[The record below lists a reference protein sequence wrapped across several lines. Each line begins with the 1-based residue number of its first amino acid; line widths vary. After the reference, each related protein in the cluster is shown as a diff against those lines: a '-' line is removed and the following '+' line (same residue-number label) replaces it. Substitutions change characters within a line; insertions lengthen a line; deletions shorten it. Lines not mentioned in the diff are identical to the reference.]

1 MTILTLSMRFKK
13 QANSG
18 SGFKKDLDESLKTLK
33 AHGYI
38 LTENQKSYIDSNSK
52 CKVAIS
58 DPVKKRRA
66 SGTISKLV
74 PTKLSS
80 SGKQRYTIEFS
91 SLHEITFV
99 SEDFSKHRKGVKVH
113 DINGVEFK

>member
-1 MTILTLSMRFKK
+1 MSLVTLSMRYKK
-13 QANSG
+13 QANNG
-18 SGFKKDLDESLKTLK
+18 LGFKKDLDESLRTLK
-33 AHGYI
+33 AYGYI
-38 LTENQKSYIDSNSK
+38 LTPNQESYISAQNG

-74 PTKLSS
+74 PTQLSN

-91 SLHEITFV
+91 DLREVTFV
-99 SEDFSKHRKGVKVH
+99 LEDFSAHRKGVKVH
-113 DINGVEFK
+113 DKNGLEVK